1 MRTYTQ
7 IIDAI
12 EVRVRDETNTNF
24 ATTELDEEVK
34 DSLIAVSEI
43 FPHERP
49 ETYTIESRTGTAT
62 STSSGNLV
70 DATKSQFLSG
80 DVGKIIYNS
89 TKKTWAEIVT
99 FTSSTTVAISKDI
112 MTSGDQYE
120 MYNDE
125 CTSRFQINISDIGD
139 YIDIIS
145 VEYPKGIRRKW
156 NVIGSILTI
165 AINRVDDSK
174 ALTGTQPFTEVYI
187 WFKIKHKVSQLTD
200 FAGLVDLVAG
210 YSEGDTSMVIDD
222 LQSAGTIEA
231 DQEFTIANTR
241 GIYRVTADA
250 TIASNE
256 ATVSFYPG
264 LESDVDNDVVV
275 TFTQSTLTDPKV
287 ETFVINYASAL
298 AAIREPMLLYQQAN
312 AAITTV
318 GLATTRITA
327 IGAEIILAVADVA
340 SGRAETVLAVALLST
355 ASTQFDLMNAQ
366 IDLGVTALAEG
377 EPLVNT
383 VTVAG
388 GATEF
393 MAQANSNFGAAQGFG
408 VTGRS
413 FLEEAR
419 ANLNNNSAYLA
430 GVVGEVNAI
439 TAMVRE
445 AQVNLQEVS
454 SELQIASSGRIME
467 TWGRTEL
474 ERVKAQMERAV
485 PHSVSRIYSR
495 S

>member
-1 MRTYTQ
+1 
-7 IIDAI
+7 
-12 EVRVRDETNTNF
+12 
-24 ATTELDEEVK
+24 
-34 DSLIAVSEI
+34 
-43 FPHERP
+43 
-49 ETYTIESRTGTAT
+49 
-62 STSSGNLV
+62 
-70 DATKSQFLSG
+70 
-80 DVGKIIYNS
+80 
-89 TKKTWAEIVT
+89 
-99 FTSSTTVAISKDI
+99 
-112 MTSGDQYE
+112 
-120 MYNDE
+120 
-125 CTSRFQINISDIGD
+125 
-139 YIDIIS
+139 
-145 VEYPKGIRRKW
+145 
-156 NVIGSILTI
+156 
-165 AINRVDDSK
+165 
-174 ALTGTQPFTEVYI
+174 
-187 WFKIKHKVSQLTD
+187 
-200 FAGLVDLVAG
+200 LVDLVAG

-366 IDLGVTALAEG
+366 IDLGVTALASG
-377 EPLVNT
+377 NSLVNT
-383 VTVAG
+383 VPVAG
-388 GATEF
+388 GAPEF

-419 ANLNNNSAYLA
+419 GNLNNNSAYLA
-430 GVVGEVNAI
+430 DVVGEVNAI